1 MLTKLRIRNFKVFD
15 DVEIELGERVLFVGP
30 NNSGKTSA
38 LQALALWNAGVRR
51 WVEKRGSGNI
61 PKRRAG
67 VTLNRRDLIAL
78 PVPTADLLWRNLHV
92 REGYRE
98 GGKPKTR
105 NIRIE
110 IDVDGI
116 GPDGPWTTSLEFDY
130 ANEESFYCRSR
141 LGDDGRRL
149 EVPDAAAAVR
159 LAYLPPMSGLAS
171 NETLLDE
178 GAIQVRLGEGR
189 TAEVLRNLC
198 WKVFQRRDEAWRR
211 IVHRMEALFGIK
223 LDEPQYL
230 RERGEIVMTFRTPRG
245 TRLDLSASGRGQQ
258 QTLLLLAHMSAN
270 PEAVLLLDEPDAH
283 LEVLRQRQIYD
294 VLTQTAAETGSQII
308 AASHSEVILNEAA
321 DRDIVIA
328 FLGCPHRIDDRG
340 SQVAKS
346 LKEIGFEHY
355 LQAEERGWVLYLEG
369 STDLSILRGFAEVL
383 DHPAKEALASPF
395 VHYVGNQPRMA
406 RNHFHGLREAKS
418 DLKGIAIY
426 DRLEHAPEDG
436 SSLVQLCWRRREI
449 ENYVCQRDTLLAWA
463 EASGT
468 QQLGELAR
476 WKWRTT
482 MEDSIADITSALEKL
497 GKDPWGPDIKAS
509 DEFLDPLFRIFF
521 EKLGLPNLMVKTDY
535 HTLVRF
541 VPKEQID
548 AEVQEKLERI
558 LEVAGPVTK
567 TTGREE

>member
-15 DVEIELGERVLFVGP
+15 EVEIELGERVLFVGP

-198 WKVFQRRDEAWRR
+198 WKVFQRREEAWRH

-223 LDEPQYL
+223 LDEPKYL
-230 RERGEIVMTFRTPRG
+230 RERGEIVMTFRTPSG

-340 SQVAKS
+340 SQVKKS
-346 LKEIGFEHY
+346 LKKIGFEHY

-383 DHPAKEALASPF
+383 DHPAKVALASPF

-406 RNHFHGLREAKS
+406 RYHFHGLREAKS

-436 SSLVQLCWRRREI
+436 SGLVQLCWRRREI

-463 EASGT
+463 EASGA
-468 QQLGELAR
+468 QQLGELAA

-509 DEFLDPLFRIFF
+509 DEFLDPLFRDFF

-548 AEVQEKLERI
+548 AEVQEKLDRI